1 MEMIFMIYIY
11 IYIYIYI
18 SMRFYDLTVCL
29 VCLKVGVYQFTQ
41 EKCKVENMKKTTGC
55 C

>member
-11 IYIYIYI
+11 IHAFLWSYGV
-18 SMRFYDLTVCL
+18 SGVS
-29 VCLKVGVYQFTQ
+29 KGWVYQFTQ